1 MLRSAFRSFAH
12 SAVANA
18 CSQGLARVP
27 KLKLGRGLALVV
39 EPQQGVDVKPYAVGL
54 VSGGVLFGLGRYISN
69 NNRPDE
75 VIIQMHKKHAK
86 LLIEKNRLLQNRK
99 DFGSQEFREDAMN
112 EGIVEAAAGYASLN
126 RPNYGKLLVCLTS
139 RPCLTAVL
147 NGVAAHGQSYL

>member
-1 MLRSAFRSFAH
+1 M
-12 SAVANA
+12 
-18 CSQGLARVP
+18 P

-75 VIIQMHKKHAK
+75 
-86 LLIEKNRLLQNRK
+86 NRK

-112 EGIVEAAAGYASLN
+112 EGIVEAAAGGLEWGGCAWSVLSVAQLAERFYSKSPFLAN
-126 RPNYGKLLVCLTS
+126 IGAPRVVLLIM
-139 RPCLTAVL
+139 
-147 NGVAAHGQSYL
+147 GAACAGFAIRGEERLIGSARKALAEKAKAQQPQ